1 LRQADRRVAPTSRD
15 EAREARLRPCLSFRD
30 RRAAAGEESSQAM
43 PMLASSPGKGTP
55 MLPWGGIPRPIME
68 TLRPCRA
75 SEWQLWGEMLDNNV
89 YAQ

>member
-1 LRQADRRVAPTSRD
+1 
-15 EAREARLRPCLSFRD
+15 
-30 RRAAAGEESSQAM
+30 
-43 PMLASSPGKGTP
+43 
-55 MLPWGGIPRPIME
+55 MLPWREIPRPIME

>member
-1 LRQADRRVAPTSRD
+1 MAPTSAAPVHLLLLSPLPYSRSSFPSMQGSD
-15 EAREARLRPCLSFRD
+15 EKLVEARVI
-30 RRAAAGEESSQAM
+30 AGEESTQAM

-75 SEWQLWGEMLDNNV
+75 SE
-89 YAQ
+89 

>member
-1 LRQADRRVAPTSRD
+1 LRQADPRVAPTSRD
-15 EAREARLRPCLSFRD
+15 EAREARLRPFLSFRA
-30 RRAAAGEESSQAM
+30 RRGAAGEDPTQAI
-43 PMLASSPGKGTP
+43 PVLAPPPFKGAA